1 MCERT
6 MAEYEGELCP
16 TKEEKERQ
24 HQVVLHR
31 TDVQQPPHIKEEE
44 EDPQSPP
51 IKEEEE
57 DPQSPHIE
65 KEEEEVWISQEGE
78 CLLGQEEDD
87 VTKFP
92 LTVVSV
98 KTEEHEDKPPES
110 SQLHHSPNVCEEQLL
125 PENQECSFR
134 MVKEDP
140 SPDSLTPHIKK
151 KEEEHSI
158 SQEADHLEGLVEFP
172 VTGVPVKSE
181 DDEVKGESEE
191 KREAEPPSS
200 SSTQH
205 ITEADGDHYGGSQA
219 DKLLAPLS
227 DSEDTT
233 SHSPDTDDE
242 DSKDD
247 KTCHT
252 DNTHFK
258 CSHCDKTFKSHSHL
272 KRHKRT
278 HTGKKP
284 FSCSICGLSFT
295 RKENMKEHTRTH
307 KGETTFSCSVCDSS
321 YVRSQGLKEHPK
333 RYTGENLK
341 CSACNSSCVQGEH
354 LKVHKRTH
362 TGEKPFTCSLCSKGF
377 AQSQNLKVHMRTHT
391 AKCSGSDRLLFP
403 LAWTYNMEDYIS
415 KIKHFS
421 KLDFQSKQDVII
433 KGRPM
438 PKLKGLHQTSGQK
451 TRSFQTVW
459 YTRKGWLCGC
469 PARNRLFC
477 FSCLLFSSCDNAWT
491 QMGYCDLK
499 NLQRSLIKHERS
511 TTHIQSQIALKTF
524 RVSRIDLALDEQQ
537 RLNIS
542 THNAKVK
549 ENRGILKD
557 LINVTCFLAKQQLAF
572 RGNEESTGS
581 TNRGNYVELLHAIVE
596 KDDRLARHL
605 ETSTVFSGL
614 SNGIQNDLIEA
625 VGDVVR
631 NDIKKEIS
639 AAPFVAVE
647 VDETTDVT
655 NQAQIS
661 VILRYVATT
670 EAGCEVREAFLG
682 FDDVRNDR
690 RAPAIAEYVLGVL
703 EKYHCVEKLVAQT
716 YDGAAVMASEL
727 NGVQAKIKE
736 RVPEAMFTHCYAHK
750 LNLVLLHSAKCMP
763 ECRTFFKTAE
773 GLASFFSK
781 STKRTHLLDDVVKRR
796 LPRAAP
802 TRWSS
807 NSRLLQ
813 TISMHH
819 DDLRSLFHIIIENPD
834 SWDNDT
840 LMMAAGYDQW
850 LSKAS
855 TCFLLMVYEYIFN
868 ETSALCRVLQNK
880 VMDIEYCLAPI
891 RDTIEALER
900 MRLEFKSFCDRFEKK
915 CSALGLAESGDRQ
928 SIRFERKRVFCNIL
942 DDISYQMKARFDHFG
957 ELAFLGLVDCSNFSE
972 MSKHF
977 DDTKLQS
984 LSKYARFF
992 DFVQLKA
999 DLVGLYSSQTVRDE
1013 CKSPGQLL
1021 SFLAQKDL
1029 IQTVPEAT
1037 KLLQLVLTVP
1047 ATTASEE
1054 RSFSAL
1060 KRIKTYSRNRTD
1072 QGRLSSLA
1080 VISIE
1085 TERLLQLKKDKED
1098 FYKQVIDAFV
1108 QKERRM
1114 DFIYK

>member
-1 MCERT
+1 MV
-6 MAEYEGELCP
+6 EGAS
-16 TKEEKERQ
+16 
-24 HQVVLHR
+24 
-31 TDVQQPPHIKEEE
+31 
-44 EDPQSPP
+44 DP
-51 IKEEEE
+51 
-57 DPQSPHIE
+57 
-65 KEEEEVWISQEGE
+65 
-78 CLLGQEEDD
+78 
-87 VTKFP
+87 
-92 LTVVSV
+92 
-98 KTEEHEDKPPES
+98 
-110 SQLHHSPNVCEEQLL
+110 
-125 PENQECSFR
+125 R
-134 MVKEDP
+134 DP
-140 SPDSLTPHIKK
+140 S
-151 KEEEHSI
+151 
-158 SQEADHLEGLVEFP
+158 
-172 VTGVPVKSE
+172 
-181 DDEVKGESEE
+181 
-191 KREAEPPSS
+191 
-200 SSTQH
+200 
-205 ITEADGDHYGGSQA
+205 
-219 DKLLAPLS
+219 
-227 DSEDTT
+227 
-233 SHSPDTDDE
+233 
-242 DSKDD
+242 
-247 KTCHT
+247 
-252 DNTHFK
+252 
-258 CSHCDKTFKSHSHL
+258 
-272 KRHKRT
+272 
-278 HTGKKP
+278 
-284 FSCSICGLSFT
+284 
-295 RKENMKEHTRTH
+295 
-307 KGETTFSCSVCDSS
+307 CDSS
-321 YVRSQGLKEHPK
+321 QQATVSKSSAAAAIVYFFLSPGL
-333 RYTGENLK
+333 T
-341 CSACNSSCVQGEH
+341 
-354 LKVHKRTH
+354 
-362 TGEKPFTCSLCSKGF
+362 F
-377 AQSQNLKVHMRTHT
+377 
-391 AKCSGSDRLLFP
+391 
-403 LAWTYNMEDYIS
+403 NMEDYIS
-415 KIKHFS
+415 KIKQFS
-421 KLDFQSKQDVII
+421 KLDFQSKQEVII
-433 KGRPM
+433 KGRPT
-438 PKLKGLHQTSGQK
+438 PELKGLLQTSGQK
-451 TRSFQTVW
+451 SRSFQTEW

-477 FSCLLFSSCDNAWT
+477 FSCLLFSSCDNVWT

-511 TTHIQSQIALKTF
+511 TAHIQSQIALKTF
-524 RVSRIDLALDEQQ
+524 GMSRIDLALDEQR

-549 ENRGILKD
+549 ENREILKD

-572 RGNEESTGS
+572 RGNDESTGS
-581 TNRGNYVELLHAIVE
+581 TNRGNYVELLHAIAE

-614 SNGIQNDLIEA
+614 SNRIQNDLIEA
-625 VGDVVR
+625 VGDVIR

-682 FDDVRNDR
+682 FDDVSKDR

-703 EKYHCVEKLVAQT
+703 EKYDCVEKLVAQT

-819 DDLRSLFHIIIENPD
+819 DDLRALFHIIIENPD

-855 TCFLLMVYEYIFN
+855 TCFLLMVYEDIFN
-868 ETSALCRVLQNK
+868 ETNALFRVLQNK
-880 VMDIEYCLAPI
+880 VMDIEYCLARI
-891 RDTIEALER
+891 RDTIAALER
-900 MRLEFKSFCDRFEKK
+900 MRLEFESFCDRFEKK
-915 CSALGLAESGDRQ
+915 CSALGLAESGGRQ

-957 ELAFLGLVDCSNFSE
+957 ELAFLGLVDCAKFSE

-977 DDTKLQS
+977 DDTKLHS

-992 DFVQLKA
+992 NFVQLKA

-1047 ATTASEE
+1047 ATTASVE

-1085 TERLLQLKKDKED
+1085 TERLLKLKKDKED